1 MLLLSSLFSSHTQ
14 AQDHESSLPTL
25 QGRRA
30 VIVEDEGITQ
40 MQIQR
45 LLTRAGVLVVG
56 TAGNGAD
63 GVDRVLQQ
71 EPDLVL
77 MDIKMPLMDG
87 MEATRRILARFRTCI
102 VLLTAYLEYEEQA
115 RQLGACGY
123 LVKPISSLTLLP
135 QLQQAL
141 HNFYQQ

>member
-1 MLLLSSLFSSHTQ
+1 MLLSSLPSSHSQ
-14 AQDHESSLPTL
+14 EHQYESDLPPL

-45 LLTRAGVLVVG
+45 LLSRAGILVVG

-63 GVDRVLQQ
+63 GVDKVLKL

-77 MDIKMPLMDG
+77 MDIKMPIMDG
-87 MEATRRILARFRTCI
+87 LEASRRILEQFRTCI
-102 VLLTAYLEYEEQA
+102 VLLTAYLQYEEQA
-115 RQLGACGY
+115 KQLGACGY
-123 LVKPISSLTLLP
+123 LVKPISSITLLP
-135 QLQQAL
+135 KLQQAL
-141 HNFYQQ
+141 QHFYHL